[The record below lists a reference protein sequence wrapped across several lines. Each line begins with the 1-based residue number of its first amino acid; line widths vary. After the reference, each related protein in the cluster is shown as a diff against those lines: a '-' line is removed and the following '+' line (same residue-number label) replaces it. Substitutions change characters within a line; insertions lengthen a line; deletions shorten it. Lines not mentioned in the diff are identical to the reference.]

1 MVTRECSIGRRCSIG
16 FGFVLFAMTSILSA
30 QPGTLNQ
37 DRFSSWY
44 KYQLIPNLLF
54 HTAPAG
60 TMVGVEW
67 EAAPLLYSW
76 GINRKTS
83 PWYSFIVV
91 PTARFSGSIEWN
103 VALQAYTEKVGRSH
117 FGYSTH
123 LMTYWPLSDVG
134 ELAGLNLGIGAY
146 GSPDGFRIFKAI
158 GVSTAFGMLHLNVR
172 HAGRPTTWLTSL
184 EVRLF

>member
-1 MVTRECSIGRRCSIG
+1 MFFS
-16 FGFVLFAMTSILSA
+16 ATSILNA

-37 DRFSSWY
+37 DRLSSWY

-54 HTAPAG
+54 HTESAG
-60 TMVGVEW
+60 TVVGMEW

-91 PTARFSGSIEWN
+91 PTARFSGSIEWS
-103 VALQAYTEKVGRSH
+103 VAVQAYAGKVGGSH

-146 GSPDGFRIFKAI
+146 GSPDGIRIFKAI
-158 GVSTAFGMLHLNVR
+158 GISTAFGMLHVNLR
-172 HAGRPTTWLTSL
+172 HADRPTTWLTSV
-184 EVRLF
+184 EVRLY